1 METIIKTESRKVSSS
16 QKEENDSFSSSPNKI
31 DILRILNS
39 KGPLNYFGLESL
51 SGFKTEKDR
60 GRFAYH
66 FQKLRRESFVTWN
79 KLKICKI
86 TNLGKLL
93 LELLQTHRKHKIH
106 YSNTPIQPQFIP
118 ILDHYFIRL
127 KPIFDPLSQIM
138 KNKQDFWKSLKAYGL
153 ELYQGEALSKLTT
166 VGILKLHEV
175 EMDTSYDNI
184 TVILYKLFPE
194 KFSLINFP
202 QYPDTLRVNRALT
215 SHCITAGYVKG
226 NLKTNSYT
234 LTISGRKTAEDLL
247 EKIEAGTKSQTKR
260 SDLKRSKNIR
270 LVQGVTETSGFKK
283 FSSKDYEEIKKF
295 DVCESLHCTI
305 DADKDLIKSNFDTL
319 VDYASDANKFEIFAK
334 ISQSVLDYLQYIES
348 NWEKLMK

>member
-1 METIIKTESRKVSSS
+1 L
-16 QKEENDSFSSSPNKI
+16 NDSLSSSPNKM

-39 KGPLNYFGLESL
+39 NGPLNYSGLQSL

-66 FQKLRRESFVTWN
+66 FQKLRGESFVTWN
-79 KLKICKI
+79 KLKICTI

-93 LELLQTHRKHKIH
+93 LDLPQSHWNHKNH
-106 YSNTPIQPQFIP
+106 YSNTTIQSQFIP
-118 ILDHYFIRL
+118 ILEHDFIRL
-127 KPIFDPLSQIM
+127 KPIFYPLSQIM
-138 KNKQDFWKSLKAYGL
+138 KNKQNFWKSLKPYNL

-166 VGILKLHEV
+166 AGILKLHEV

-202 QYPDTLRVNRALT
+202 EYPDTLRVNRALT

-226 NLKTNSYT
+226 NLKTNFYT
-234 LTISGRKTAEDLL
+234 LTISGRKIAEELL
-247 EKIEAGTKSQTKR
+247 GKIEVGTKSQTKR
-260 SDLKRSKNIR
+260 SDLKRSKYIR
-270 LVQGVTETSGFKK
+270 LVQAVTETSGFKK
-283 FSSKDYEEIKKF
+283 FLTKDYEEIKKF
-295 DVCESLHCTI
+295 DICESLHCTI
-305 DADKDLIKSNFDTL
+305 DADEDLVKSNFDTL
-319 VDYASDANKFEIFAK
+319 VDYASNAKKFENFAK
-334 ISQSVLDYLQYIES
+334 ISQSVLDYLEHIES